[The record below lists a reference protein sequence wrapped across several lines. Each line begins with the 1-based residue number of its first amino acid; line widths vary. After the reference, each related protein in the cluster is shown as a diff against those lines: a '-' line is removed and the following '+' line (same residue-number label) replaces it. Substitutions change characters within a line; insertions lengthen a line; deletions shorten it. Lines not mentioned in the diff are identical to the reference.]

1 MKILIELIGGV
12 IIGVLA
18 ALIMNFMDID
28 LTVAQTGIIIG
39 SIVFIT
45 TIMQEITNAINKKIS
60 KKE

>member
-28 LTVAQTGIIIG
+28 LTAAQTGIIIG